1 VAGIVLLAL
10 GIEQV
15 LEYVGETAGHEL
27 SDPLTL
33 LPLSALYGGVALFLL
48 AHSAFKYRTW
58 HRVTVRR
65 IAVALLLAGLIP
77 LAAELAALTAL
88 GLLTAVVLVMI
99 ASEAVRHS
107 ELREQ
112 VRHEEGGPE
121 VHAGA
126 EHADPH
132 PRGG

>member
-1 VAGIVLLAL
+1 
-10 GIEQV
+10 
-15 LEYVGETAGHEL
+15 
-27 SDPLTL
+27 
-33 LPLSALYGGVALFLL
+33 LL

-58 HRVTVRR
+58 HRVTVQR

-112 VRHEEGGPE
+112 VRHEEGGSE
-121 VHAGA
+121 VHVGA
-126 EHADPH
+126 EPADPH